1 MQFSSLSSPIYISL
15 AVNIAFIARRYQQC
29 YIIVIA
35 IGIAVNIIII
45 STLDT
50 VKIIIIATVIIIT
63 IAIVIA
69 VINNIAI
76 ATAVSSYAHI
86 VTNLTICMS
95 FIAVIILPSQLSS
108 HHHYHR

>member
-1 MQFSSLSSPIYISL
+1 MHALLIFIIADLYI
-15 AVNIAFIARRYQQC
+15 AVNIAFIARRNQQSF
-29 YIIVIA
+29 IIVIA
-35 IGIAVNIIII
+35 FGIAVNIIII

-76 ATAVSSYAHI
+76 AIAVSSY
-86 VTNLTICMS
+86 MR
-95 FIAVIILPSQLSS
+95 IL
-108 HHHYHR
+108 